1 MKKEPFIQIPKE
13 LLDHP
18 IIDRLVDK
26 EGAMFLGT
34 YAVLLLY
41 LSRRPNCVGSLN
53 NLTLRLIAMQLHKSV
68 KYVRHVIFDTGLF
81 RADEERNAF
90 TSPNLQR
97 TFGIPETLDNGA
109 EALGGASQTPRDE
122 PKEDSTDSQ
131 EDHLADGKKAPEE
144 VKDVSTGGDERPV
157 GKDEDSSTNKTVA
170 PTSEKGAL
178 VKAEEI
184 PIHVGKSL
192 VGKEQVPSEK
202 AKSSSA
208 GADLFTA
215 KEKVPTD
222 ETKHPTES
230 EDRSGGP
237 GQCSADWSD
246 GLALAEAYFAAMG
259 DHLIVEE
266 DHPQDVDGHPTVERD
281 HPTAE
286 EVHPS
291 DRVDHPI
298 IESENPK
305 CAEEGPE
312 CPEECFATARKPLA
326 NAMEI
331 HLGMNH
337 DASVIDSKLNANSI
351 FVRVP
356 YIRARIN
363 RDKDKNINLRKKE
376 STSSTQKKNAVV
388 VADEFFNF
396 GFYSFKPTKV
406 GARGG
411 GAGGH
416 VDKGSVTLPTEN
428 AKGSEGRDR
437 SPPGPSPPGC
447 RRSSPALRKVI
458 G

>member
-81 RADEERNAF
+81 RADEERNVF
-90 TSPNLQR
+90 TNPNLQR

-109 EALGGASQTPRDE
+109 D
-122 PKEDSTDSQ
+122 
-131 EDHLADGKKAPEE
+131 APAAKEE
-144 VKDVSTGGDERPV
+144 VTVDE
-157 GKDEDSSTNKTVA
+157 A
-170 PTSEKGAL
+170 
-178 VKAEEI
+178 
-184 PIHVGKSL
+184 
-192 VGKEQVPSEK
+192 
-202 AKSSSA
+202 
-208 GADLFTA
+208 
-215 KEKVPTD
+215 
-222 ETKHPTES
+222 KHPMES
-230 EDRSGGP
+230 EDRSGNP
-237 GQCSADWSD
+237 GHGTADGRDGSA
-246 GLALAEAYFAAMG
+246 G
-259 DHLIVEE
+259 
-266 DHPQDVDGHPTVERD
+266 
-281 HPTAE
+281 E

-291 DRVDHPI
+291 DQGDHPI
-298 IESENPK
+298 IEGENPTG
-305 CAEEGPE
+305 AEGGFEGSDT
-312 CPEECFATARKPLA
+312 CFATARKPLA
-326 NAMEI
+326 NAMGI
-331 HLGMNH
+331 HSGMNH

-388 VADEFFNF
+388 VADEIFNF
-396 GFYSFKPTKV
+396 GFYSFKPTKN

-416 VDKGSVTLPTEN
+416 VDRGPVTLPTEN
-428 AKGSEGRDR
+428 AKGSEGCDR
-437 SPPGPSPPGC
+437 SPSGPSPPGC